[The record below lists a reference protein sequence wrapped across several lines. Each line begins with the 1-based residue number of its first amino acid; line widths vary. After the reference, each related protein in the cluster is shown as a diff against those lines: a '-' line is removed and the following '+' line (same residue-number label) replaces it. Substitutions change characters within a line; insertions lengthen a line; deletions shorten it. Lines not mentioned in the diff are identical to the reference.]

1 MADRDLG
8 IGDLGGG
15 GAVHLAHALPR
26 RADTVHAGMHIAQ
39 SAAIGVER
47 QLAARRGVA
56 PGDEG
61 AGLTARHKAQIFE
74 AVKSGDA
81 QRVADHK
88 MVDVVVRDASRGK
101 GLGAGDAEGA
111 RGGVSFVTSAGKWGS
126 SGRPGPSR
134 PWIPAFAGMTGKAD
148 HRGFDTLAVPTK
160 YIGPCSLPGASFA
173 GTRGRARLR
182 TGSRHGDGLSPL

>member
-1 MADRDLG
+1 MENTWGAILELRTNIGHHNEQDRRRRGHTVADRDLG

-61 AGLTARHKAQIFE
+61 AGLTARHEAEVFE
-74 AVKSGDA
+74 ALNRQMREGV
-81 QRVADHK
+81 VDHQ
-88 MVDVVVRDASRGK
+88 MVDVLVRDA
-101 GLGAGDAEGA
+101 GLGEGRAAGDPEGA
-111 RGGVSFVTSAGKWGS
+111 RAQGVLWRAAPTRGVGS
-126 SGRPGPSR
+126 SP
-134 PWIPAFAGMTGKAD
+134 
-148 HRGFDTLAVPTK
+148 
-160 YIGPCSLPGASFA
+160 
-173 GTRGRARLR
+173 R
-182 TGSRHGDGLSPL
+182 T